1 MDAPGLLCGQS
12 VRRLEDERF
21 LTGRGR
27 YTDDVNRPGQA
38 FAHIV
43 RSVHAHAMIRRIDTN
58 SARSAPGV
66 LGVFTASDLAADGI
80 GPIPC
85 TVRVATVEPM
95 LVPLRFALAGDRV
108 RHVGEPVAFVV
119 AETRQQARD
128 AAERVEIEFDPLP
141 CVVDARAALA
151 PGAAQLWDGIPNNL
165 SYRFEKGDRAAVQAA
180 IAAAAH
186 VVTLELVNNRIIV
199 APIEPRAAIGG
210 YQASDQCFDLLL
222 SGQGVHGIRAPLAE
236 TVFQVP
242 EAQIQVSSPDVG
254 GGFGVK
260 NGLYPEYILLL
271 WAARALGR
279 PVKWISDQ
287 AEDFVS
293 TAHGRDNFSTCRLA
307 LDAGGKFLALDV
319 DTIANLGASMA
330 TGGPGS
336 STNAPGNAMGGG
348 YAIPAVFMA
357 VRGVFT
363 NTVPIDA
370 YRGAG
375 KPEAN
380 YLIERLI
387 EAAAPIVGIDAITLR
402 RRNLVAEFPHRT
414 TMATTIDCGKFAA
427 NIDTALAHADHAGFP
442 ARRDNAAARGRLAG
456 IGVTCFLE
464 TARGAPD
471 EGAEIR
477 FTDDGRVTLLLG
489 TQSNGQGHETTFP
502 QIAADRLGLPI
513 GSFDYVQADT
523 RRIPRGNG
531 HGGARSLHMG
541 GTALVSAIDTV
552 IAKGRIAAARLLQ
565 AGPNDVRFSGGRF
578 EAGDRSIGLL
588 EVARAARGLPDAA
601 PGGLDSY
608 EWNALD
614 LITFPNGCHVA
625 EIEID
630 PETGAVALLRYTAVD
645 DFGAVINPMLT
656 IGQVQGGVAQGIG
669 QAMLERTVY
678 DPQTGQLLSGSL
690 MDYTLP
696 RAADLPDFDI
706 HLDGVPTAANP
717 LGVKGAGQA
726 GAIAAPQ
733 AVIAAVLDALRPAGV
748 VHIDMPVTPERIWQA
763 VQQAWGSAPNPAKGP
778 SPLVSPPLKVAPR
791 GATPAGFGAA
801 PHASS

>member
-1 MDAPGLLCGQS
+1 MDPLCGQS

-27 YTDDVNRPGQA
+27 YTDDLNRPGQA
-38 FAHIV
+38 FANVV
-43 RSVHAHAMIRRIDTN
+43 RSVHAHAKILRIDTDA
-58 SARSAPGV
+58 ARAAPGV
-66 LGVFTASDLAADGI
+66 LGVFTAADLAADGI

-85 TVRVATVEPM
+85 TVQVATVEPM
-95 LVPLRFALAGDRV
+95 RVPQRLALADDRV

-119 AETRQQARD
+119 ANTREQARD
-128 AAERVEIEFDPLP
+128 AAELVEVDYDVLP
-141 CVVDARAALA
+141 CVVDARTALA
-151 PGAAQLWDGIPNNL
+151 PGAARLWDDIPQNT

-180 IAAAAH
+180 IAGAAH
-186 VVTLELVNNRIIV
+186 VVELELINNRIIV
-199 APIEPRAAIGG
+199 AQIEPRVAIGD
-210 YQASDQCFDLLL
+210 YQASEQCFDLLL
-222 SGQGVHGIRAPLAE
+222 AGQGVHGIRAPLAE

-242 EAQIQVSSPDVG
+242 EIQVQVSSPDVG

-260 NGLYPEYILLL
+260 NGLYPEYILVL

-279 PVKWISDQ
+279 PVKWTSEHS
-287 AEDFVS
+287 EDFVS
-293 TAHGRDNFSTCRLA
+293 TAHGRDNFSICRLA
-307 LDAGGKFLALDV
+307 LNAAGKFLALDV
-319 DTIANLGASMA
+319 DTVANLGASMA

-380 YLIERLI
+380 YLVERLI
-387 EAAAPIVGIDAITLR
+387 EAAAPIVGIDGITLR
-402 RRNLVAEFPHRT
+402 RLNLVSEFPHRT
-414 TMATTIDCGKFAA
+414 AMATTIDCGKFAA
-427 NIDTALAHADHAGFP
+427 NIDTALRHADHASFP
-442 ARRDNAAARGRLAG
+442 SRRAAAAARKRLAG

-464 TARGAPD
+464 TARGAPN

-477 FTDDGRVTLLLG
+477 FSEDGRIKLLLG

-513 GSFDYVQADT
+513 DSFDYIQADT
-523 RRIPRGNG
+523 RQVRRGNG

-541 GTALVSAIDTV
+541 GAALVRAIDAV
-552 IAKGRIAAARLLQ
+552 IAKGRIAAARMLQ
-565 AGPNDVRFSGGRF
+565 AEPDAVEFEVGRFSVG
-578 EAGDRSIGLL
+578 ARSVGLMD
-588 EVARAARGLPDAA
+588 VARAAPGLPDAT

-608 EWNALD
+608 EWNLLD

-625 EIEID
+625 EVEID
-630 PETGAVALLRYTAVD
+630 AKTGAVTLLRYTGVD
-645 DFGAVINPMLT
+645 DFGTVINPMLT

-678 DPQTGQLLSGSL
+678 DPETGQLLSGSF

-696 RAADLPDFDI
+696 RAADLPDLMI
-706 HLDGVPTAANP
+706 YLDGVPTAANP

-733 AVIAAVLDALRPAGV
+733 AVVAAILDALKPLGV
-748 VHIDMPVTPERIWQA
+748 CHIDMPATPERVWNAI
-763 VQQAWGSAPNPAKGP
+763 QQAQGSA
-778 SPLVSPPLKVAPR
+778 
-791 GATPAGFGAA
+791 T
-801 PHASS
+801 

>member
-1 MDAPGLLCGQS
+1 MDPLCGQS

-27 YTDDVNRPGQA
+27 YTDDLNRPGQA
-38 FAHIV
+38 FANVV
-43 RSVHAHAMIRRIDTN
+43 RSVHAHAKILRIDTDA
-58 SARSAPGV
+58 ARAAPGV
-66 LGVFTASDLAADGI
+66 LGVFTAADLAADGI

-85 TVRVATVEPM
+85 TVQVATVEPM
-95 LVPLRFALAGDRV
+95 RVPQRLALADDRV

-119 AETRQQARD
+119 ANTREQARD
-128 AAERVEIEFDPLP
+128 AAELVEVDYDVLP
-141 CVVDARAALA
+141 CVVDARTALA
-151 PGAAQLWDGIPNNL
+151 PGAARLWDDIPQNT

-180 IAAAAH
+180 IAGAAH
-186 VVTLELVNNRIIV
+186 VVELELINNRIIV
-199 APIEPRAAIGG
+199 AQIEPRVAIGD
-210 YQASDQCFDLLL
+210 YQASEQCFDLLL
-222 SGQGVHGIRAPLAE
+222 AGQGVHGIRAPLAE

-242 EAQIQVSSPDVG
+242 EIQVQVTSPDVG

-260 NGLYPEYILLL
+260 NGLYPEYILVL

-279 PVKWISDQ
+279 PVKWTSEHS
-287 AEDFVS
+287 EDFVS
-293 TAHGRDNFSTCRLA
+293 TAHGRDNFSICRLA
-307 LDAGGKFLALDV
+307 LNAAGKFLALDV
-319 DTIANLGASMA
+319 DTVANLGASMA

-380 YLIERLI
+380 YLVERLI
-387 EAAAPIVGIDAITLR
+387 EAAAPIVGIDGITLR
-402 RRNLVAEFPHRT
+402 RLNLVSEFPHRT
-414 TMATTIDCGKFAA
+414 AMATTIDCGKFAA
-427 NIDTALAHADHAGFP
+427 NIDTALRHADHASFP
-442 ARRDNAAARGRLAG
+442 SRRAAAAARKRLAG

-464 TARGAPD
+464 TARGAPN

-477 FTDDGRVTLLLG
+477 FSEDGRIKLLLG

-513 GSFDYVQADT
+513 DSFDYIQADT
-523 RRIPRGNG
+523 RQVRRGNG

-541 GTALVSAIDTV
+541 GAALVRAIDAV
-552 IAKGRIAAARLLQ
+552 IAKGRIAAARMLQ
-565 AGPNDVRFSGGRF
+565 AEPDAVEFEVGRFSVG
-578 EAGDRSIGLL
+578 ARSVGLMD
-588 EVARAARGLPDAA
+588 VARAAPGLPDAT

-608 EWNALD
+608 EWNLLD

-625 EIEID
+625 EVEID
-630 PETGAVALLRYTAVD
+630 AKTGAVTLLRYTGVD
-645 DFGAVINPMLT
+645 DFGTVINPMLT

-678 DPQTGQLLSGSL
+678 DPETGQLLSGSF

-696 RAADLPDFDI
+696 RAADLPDLMI
-706 HLDGVPTAANP
+706 YLDGVPTAANP

-733 AVIAAVLDALRPAGV
+733 AVVAAILDALKPLGV
-748 VHIDMPVTPERIWQA
+748 CHIDMPATPERVWNAI
-763 VQQAWGSAPNPAKGP
+763 QQAQGSA
-778 SPLVSPPLKVAPR
+778 
-791 GATPAGFGAA
+791 T
-801 PHASS
+801 